1 MPPWRGLSYE
11 HESWYGT
18 DSKDWFYVSLI
29 MSIGLVIVGIAAGC
43 EAAGRNPERPLY
55 VECVEK

>member
-1 MPPWRGLSYE
+1 MKNQFDGQ
-11 HESWYGT
+11 SWYGT
-18 DSKDWFYVSLI
+18 DSKAWFYISLT

-43 EAAGRNPERPLY
+43 EAAGRSPERPLY